1 MCISLSA
8 TLRDITVSTCTTH
21 FEHVVTDKNIISQ
34 NASHLGT
41 HKCEVCRLPAVSC
54 LLATFFTLPYSVRSW
69 LLVMSKWRRHGRLL
83 ARNCRKPTNFT
94 FMCNLA
100 LQIIL
105 ANTKRAGDVT
115 HIRKEPIME
124 AESKEGQD
132 AEVEVQLLT
141 K

>member
-1 MCISLSA
+1 MLEESAGRQLSRA
-8 TLRDITVSTCTTH
+8 
-21 FEHVVTDKNIISQ
+21 
-34 NASHLGT
+34 
-41 HKCEVCRLPAVSC
+41 
-54 LLATFFTLPYSVRSW
+54 
-69 LLVMSKWRRHGRLL
+69 
-83 ARNCRKPTNFT
+83 KPTDIRNY
-94 FMCNLA
+94 LA

-105 ANTKRAGDVT
+105 ANAKRAGDVT